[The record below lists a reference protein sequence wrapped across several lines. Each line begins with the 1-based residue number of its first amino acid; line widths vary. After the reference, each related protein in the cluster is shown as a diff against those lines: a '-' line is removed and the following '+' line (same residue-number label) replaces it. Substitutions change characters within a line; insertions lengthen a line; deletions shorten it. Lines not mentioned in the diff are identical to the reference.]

1 MARGALGNG
10 IEVGAWI
17 GRNEMTSMQD
27 KLVLVTG
34 AGRGLGAAIAAGF
47 AREGARLIVADL
59 DAALA
64 TASAQ
69 AIRDAGGRAVEATLD
84 VTDADAVRVFA
95 ADCAARHGNIDV
107 LVNNAGIS
115 ARAAFDDPQTPEIWD
130 RLMGVNL
137 QGAFNVTHAF
147 VEQLKAARG
156 AIVNLCSIVAYG
168 CGISTA
174 GYVVSKGGVRS
185 FTEVLARDLAPH
197 GVRVNAVAPGLMETD
212 MTAGQRAQ
220 DHGTDWYMRRAPMA
234 RRPRRRDR
242 RPGPVPGLG
251 HGQLCERR
259 GATRG
264 RRLPGRIGDIMN
276 ASSPTPAA
284 AGAPKASPGK
294 ALVTGGASGIGLA
307 IVERLARD
315 GYAVVM
321 ADRNGELAAREA
333 AALRAQGL
341 DVEHRVVDLA
351 DEAATRALARELAPW
366 PRWSTTPGCSTSASS
381 STCPATTTAACTR

>member
-1 MARGALGNG
+1 
-10 IEVGAWI
+10 
-17 GRNEMTSMQD
+17 MTSMQD

-64 TASAQ
+64 AASAQ

-84 VTDADAVRVFA
+84 VTDADAVRGFA

-156 AIVNLCSIVAYG
+156 AIVNLCSIAAYG

-212 MTAGQRAQ
+212 MTAGQRAGPR
-220 DHGTDWYMRRAPMA
+220 HRLVHAPRPMA
-234 RRPRRRDR
+234 RAGRPTRSSA
-242 RPGPVPGLG
+242 GPVPGLG

-259 GATRG
+259 GAARG
-264 RRLPGRIGDIMN
+264 RRLPRRIGDIMN

-284 AGAPKASPGK
+284 AGEPKASPGK
-294 ALVTGGASGIGLA
+294 ALVTGGASVWA
-307 IVERLARD
+307 
-315 GYAVVM
+315 
-321 ADRNGELAAREA
+321 
-333 AALRAQGL
+333 
-341 DVEHRVVDLA
+341 
-351 DEAATRALARELAPW
+351 W
-366 PRWSTTPGCSTSASS
+366 PSS
-381 STCPATTTAACTR
+381 SGWRATATPS

>member
-1 MARGALGNG
+1 
-10 IEVGAWI
+10 
-17 GRNEMTSMQD
+17 MTSMQD

-147 VEQLKAARG
+147 VEQLKAAR
-156 AIVNLCSIVAYG
+156 
-168 CGISTA
+168 
-174 GYVVSKGGVRS
+174 
-185 FTEVLARDLAPH
+185 AP
-197 GVRVNAVAPGLMETD
+197 
-212 MTAGQRAQ
+212 
-220 DHGTDWYMRRAPMA
+220 
-234 RRPRRRDR
+234 
-242 RPGPVPGLG
+242 
-251 HGQLCERR
+251 
-259 GATRG
+259 
-264 RRLPGRIGDIMN
+264 
-276 ASSPTPAA
+276 
-284 AGAPKASPGK
+284 
-294 ALVTGGASGIGLA
+294 
-307 IVERLARD
+307 
-315 GYAVVM
+315 
-321 ADRNGELAAREA
+321 
-333 AALRAQGL
+333 
-341 DVEHRVVDLA
+341 
-351 DEAATRALARELAPW
+351 
-366 PRWSTTPGCSTSASS
+366 S
-381 STCPATTTAACTR
+381 STCAPSSPMAAASRPPATWCPRAACAPSPKCWRAIWRRMACGSTPWRPA